1 MKKLLDELNAMPGP
15 VWVFGTYAVY
25 QMWFWVADNF
35 NRLAGFRL
43 SQAWTDVAFCIG
55 GFIAAA
61 QPLLFFWLML
71 RRSRYAVS
79 LVSWYAGLRAV
90 ASLIILFSP
99 LYYGVSNLWYMLS
112 AGFSSLMWCV
122 LWFGLLRYMERSA
135 VIAEFFPV
143 EQRKNLWW
151 TALPMIVLILLYGY

>member
-1 MKKLLDELNAMPGP
+1 
-15 VWVFGTYAVY
+15 
-25 QMWFWVADNF
+25 
-35 NRLAGFRL
+35 
-43 SQAWTDVAFCIG
+43 
-55 GFIAAA
+55 
-61 QPLLFFWLML
+61 ML